1 MRGNWNSTKLDF
13 WEIEVRDSQ
22 EVQVPGAARNMDVVV
37 RSGPAPLVS
46 RRMKAIHERHNTKTE
61 GSWIYAK
68 AKEHLS
74 VSSFVLV

>member
-61 GSWIYAK
+61 GS
-68 AKEHLS
+68 
-74 VSSFVLV
+74 